1 MAVFKPNVPIA
12 QRDPQI
18 QVEVTPTAPLAVGS
32 HRFQLIVVDDS
43 GNLST
48 AAFLDVVVRDT
59 TAPTAVL
66 DVVDATGK
74 RIDPTVPFGQPFM
87 LSGARSSD
95 AGGGKVVEYRF
106 MLVQT

>member
-1 MAVFKPNVPIA
+1 MAVFQPNVPVT
-12 QRDPQI
+12 QKTPQV
-18 QVEVTPTAPLAVGS
+18 QVDVTPAAPLAIGP

-48 AAFLDVVVRDT
+48 AATLDVIVKDT

-66 DVVDATGK
+66 DVVNAAGQ
-74 RIDPTVPFGQPFM
+74 RIDPTVPFGQPFL
-87 LSGARSSD
+87 LSGVRSSD

-106 MLVQT
+106 MLVPT